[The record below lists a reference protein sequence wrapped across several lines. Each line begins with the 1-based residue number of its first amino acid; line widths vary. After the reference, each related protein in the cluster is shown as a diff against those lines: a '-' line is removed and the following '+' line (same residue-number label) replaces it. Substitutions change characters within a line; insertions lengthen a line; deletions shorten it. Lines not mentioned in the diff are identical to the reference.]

1 MSKAR
6 DIYPAKQKD
15 HPSKFHP
22 STVWFLGRQQKSND
36 RFMAQACLRQ
46 CLCEYCANMELLLT
60 ALTAVADGLINNPL
74 IVIECNFKKQF
85 LCILSLHTCTERG
98 IFQVIHCSYYI
109 FHIFPLCN
117 GSKVMGGYRQWMI
130 S

>member
-1 MSKAR
+1 
-6 DIYPAKQKD
+6 
-15 HPSKFHP
+15 
-22 STVWFLGRQQKSND
+22 
-36 RFMAQACLRQ
+36 
-46 CLCEYCANMELLLT
+46 MELLLT

-98 IFQVIHCSYYI
+98 VFQVIHCSYYI
-109 FHIFPLCN
+109 FHIFPFCN
-117 GSKVMGGYRQWMI
+117 GSEEMGGYRQWMI